1 MKKSFLL
8 LHVMGIWA
16 LLGVVAF
23 AQTSPTNSAP
33 PISPTEIIRRFTE
46 KESELRQIWINYA
59 YQQET
64 KFQELG
70 PAKTISGEF
79 YQVSEFVFDDAGKR
93 LERILKAPMPTLQR
107 LIMSPEDRNALIN
120 LQPFALAKEELPNY
134 NVTYVG
140 KEKIDDLNT
149 YVFDVVPKAV
159 SDPRELKRLKDQ
171 KIEGKYFQG
180 RIWVDDEDFQIVKT
194 AGKVVPEFKQQ
205 FPKFE
210 TYRENID
217 GRYCFPTYTYGDDTI
232 FNVPVRLVVR
242 YKNYRQFS
250 GGIKFK
256 VLEEVPDE
264 ENKPAGETKSGESG
278 NATEPSKAT
287 KPETGKTTEAGK
299 SEEKTTDKKSTPPT
313 NTRPPKKP

>member
-1 MKKSFLL
+1 MKNLLSLIGIFSLLSSF
-8 LHVMGIWA
+8 
-16 LLGVVAF
+16 AF
-23 AQTSPTNSAP
+23 AQTSPSNP
-33 PISPTEIIRRFTE
+33 PLPPAEIIRRFTE
-46 KESELRQIWINYA
+46 KESELRQIWINYS

-64 KFQELG
+64 KFQEIG

-149 YVFDVVPKAV
+149 YVFDVVPKAI
-159 SDPRELKRLKDQ
+159 SDQRELKRLKDQ

-180 RIWVDDEDFQIVKT
+180 RIWVDDQDFQIVKT

-217 GRYCFPTYTYGDDTI
+217 GRYWFPTYTYGDDTI

-250 GGIKFK
+250 GNVQFK
-256 VLEEVPDE
+256 VIEEVPDE
-264 ENKPAGETKSGESG
+264 ETKPTGETKPTES
-278 NATEPSKAT
+278 AKPAETHKTT
-287 KPETGKTTEAGK
+287 KPETTKP
-299 SEEKTTDKKSTPPT
+299 EEKTTDKKSVPPA
-313 NTRPPKKP
+313 NPRPPKKP

>member
-1 MKKSFLL
+1 MKNLLSLIGIFSLLSSF
-8 LHVMGIWA
+8 
-16 LLGVVAF
+16 AF
-23 AQTSPTNSAP
+23 AQTSPSNP
-33 PISPTEIIRRFTE
+33 PLPPAEIIRRFTE
-46 KESELRQIWINYA
+46 KESELRQIWINYS

-64 KFQELG
+64 KFQEIG

-149 YVFDVVPKAV
+149 YVFDVVPKAI
-159 SDPRELKRLKDQ
+159 SDQRELKRLKDQ

-180 RIWVDDEDFQIVKT
+180 RIWVDDQDFQIVKT

-217 GRYCFPTYTYGDDTI
+217 GRYWFPTYTYGDDTI

-250 GGIKFK
+250 GNVQFK
-256 VLEEVPDE
+256 VIEEVPDE
-264 ENKPAGETKSGESG
+264 ETKPVSETKPTES
-278 NATEPSKAT
+278 AKPSEPNKTT
-287 KPETGKTTEAGK
+287 KPETNKT
-299 SEEKTTDKKSTPPT
+299 EEKATDKKPAAPANS
-313 NTRPPKKP
+313 RPPKKP

>member
-1 MKKSFLL
+1 MKNLLPLIGMLSLLSSF
-8 LHVMGIWA
+8 
-16 LLGVVAF
+16 AF
-23 AQTSPTNSAP
+23 AQTSPSNP
-33 PISPTEIIRRFTE
+33 PLPPAEIIRRFTE
-46 KESELRQIWINYA
+46 KESELRQIWINYS

-64 KFQELG
+64 KFQEIG

-149 YVFDVVPKAV
+149 YVFDVVPKAI
-159 SDPRELKRLKDQ
+159 SDQRELKRLKDQ

-180 RIWVDDEDFQIVKT
+180 RIWVDDQDFQIVKT

-217 GRYCFPTYTYGDDTI
+217 GRYWFPTYTYGDDTI

-250 GGIKFK
+250 GNVQFK
-256 VLEEVPDE
+256 VIEEVPDE
-264 ENKPAGETKSGESG
+264 ETKPVSETKPTES
-278 NATEPSKAT
+278 AKPSEPNKTT
-287 KPETGKTTEAGK
+287 KPETNKT
-299 SEEKTTDKKSTPPT
+299 EEKATDKKPAAPANS
-313 NTRPPKKP
+313 RPPKKP

>member
-1 MKKSFLL
+1 MKKLSLL
-8 LHVMGIWA
+8 LFLGTFS
-16 LLGVVAF
+16 LLSSFVF
-23 AQTSPTNSAP
+23 AQGSQSNPPAP
-33 PISPTEIIRRFTE
+33 LPPAEIIRRFTE

-93 LERILKAPMPTLQR
+93 LERILRAPMPTLQR

-159 SDPRELKRLKDQ
+159 SDPRELKRLKEQ

-217 GRYCFPTYTYGDDTI
+217 GRYWFPTYTYGDDTI

-264 ENKPAGETKSGESG
+264 ETKTESETKSGDSG
-278 NATEPSKAT
+278 NAAESNKTNKT
-287 KPETGKTTEAGK
+287 ETGKLQ
-299 SEEKTTDKKSTPPT
+299 EKTTDKKPTPPA

>member
-1 MKKSFLL
+1 MKKLALL
-8 LHVMGIWA
+8 LHIIGIGS
-16 LLGVVAF
+16 LLGSLAF
-23 AQTSPTNSAP
+23 AQTSSSNPSMP
-33 PISPTEIIRRFTE
+33 LPPTEIIRRFTE
-46 KESELRQIWINYA
+46 KESELRQVWINYA

-93 LERILKAPMPTLQR
+93 LERILKAPIPTLQR
-107 LIMSPEDRNALIN
+107 LIMSPEDRNALTN

-180 RIWVDDEDFQIVKT
+180 RIWVDDQDFQIVKT

-217 GRYCFPTYTYGDDTI
+217 GRYWFPTYTYGDDTI

-250 GGIKFK
+250 GDIKFK
-256 VLEEVPDE
+256 VIEEVPEE
-264 ENKPAGETKSGESG
+264 ENKTAGETKSGEAG
-278 NATEPSKAT
+278 KATEPNKTT
-287 KPETGKTTEAGK
+287 KPETGKPEAK
-299 SEEKTTDKKSTPPT
+299 ATDKKSTPPAT
-313 NTRPPKKP
+313 PRPPKKP

>member
-1 MKKSFLL
+1 MKNLLPLIGMLSLLSSF
-8 LHVMGIWA
+8 
-16 LLGVVAF
+16 AF
-23 AQTSPTNSAP
+23 AQTSPSNP
-33 PISPTEIIRRFTE
+33 PLPPAEIIRRFTE
-46 KESELRQIWINYA
+46 KESELRQIWINYS

-149 YVFDVVPKAV
+149 YVFDVVPKAI
-159 SDPRELKRLKDQ
+159 SDQRELKRLKDK

-180 RIWVDDEDFQIVKT
+180 RIWVDDQDFQIVKT
-194 AGKVVPEFKQQ
+194 AGKVVPEFEQQ

-217 GRYCFPTYTYGDDTI
+217 GRYWFPTYTYGDDTI

-250 GGIKFK
+250 GDVKFK
-256 VLEEVPDE
+256 VIEEVPDE
-264 ENKPAGETKSGESG
+264 ETKPTSETKPTESAKPA
-278 NATEPSKAT
+278 EPNKTT
-287 KPETGKTTEAGK
+287 KPETTKP
-299 SEEKTTDKKSTPPT
+299 EEKATDKKSVPPA
-313 NTRPPKKP
+313 NPRPPKKP